1 MRFFFR
7 DQVEVILKDRDKESS
22 IIKKRIF
29 IVGSIIAL
37 LVGGL
42 IFGLFSLAVV
52 QHEHYT
58 TLSKTNRQKILPIAP
73 IRGLIYSNDGVVL
86 AENKPTY
93 SLQVI
98 PEKID
103 DIDNLITRLREIVHI
118 DDEDIKKFQHLSSK
132 KRRFERV
139 ALKENLTE
147 KEVALFSVNRH
158 LFSSVDVVE
167 SFYRNYP
174 LGKDLAHSIGY
185 VSRIDENDLENIS
198 EAGLSSNYIATTHIG
213 KLGIEKSYES
223 FLHGKVGYQKVEV
236 NAEGRVI
243 RILEKTSP
251 ISGNNIYLSI
261 DLLLQKTAAES
272 LGDRKGA
279 IVAMDPRS
287 GNILAFV
294 SSPTYDP
301 NQFSSGINAA
311 LYKSLL
317 SSKNKPLVNR
327 VIQGKYPPGSTIKPF
342 LGLIALDN
350 EIRNLSDEVWC
361 PGWFSLDGHDH
372 RYRDWKKEG
381 HGRTNLDKAIIE
393 SCDVFFYKLAFRL
406 GIDEIY
412 RGLSDFGFGQVS
424 GIDITAEKNGLLPS
438 RRWKKENIK
447 DPWFPGETVILGIGQ
462 GYALATPMQLV
473 VATAAIANKGIL
485 FEPKLVSGISNQEGI
500 GITTTSN
507 KIKNRIQLKNNSS
520 WKEILKSMQSVVH
533 DTNGTAWK
541 SGLNA
546 EYNFAGKTGTAQI
559 IGIDQESEYK
569 EEEIPDDLKDHAL
582 FIALAPVEQPE
593 IALAIVV
600 ENGGGGSKTAAPIA
614 RKMLDSYFFRKD
626 SNSDE

>member
-37 LVGGL
+37 LIGGL

-261 DLLLQKTAAES
+261 DLSLQKIAAES

-393 SCDVFFYKLAFRL
+393 SCDVFFYKLAFQL

>member
-37 LVGGL
+37 LIGGL

-58 TLSKTNRQKILPIAP
+58 TLSKTNRQKIVPIAP
-73 IRGLIYSNDGVVL
+73 IRGLIYSNDGVIL

-287 GNILAFV
+287 GNILAIV

-301 NQFSSGINAA
+301 NQFSSGINAS

-500 GITTTSN
+500 GIITTSN